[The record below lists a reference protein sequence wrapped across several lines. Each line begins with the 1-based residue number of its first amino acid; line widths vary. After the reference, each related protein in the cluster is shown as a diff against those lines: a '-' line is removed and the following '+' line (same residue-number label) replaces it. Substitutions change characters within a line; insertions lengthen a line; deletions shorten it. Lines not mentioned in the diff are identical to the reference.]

1 MLIATLIAADRL
13 SAGDISQA
21 SDLLAGAGAEILGTD
36 WIEPEKAADIRFTG
50 DLAGA
55 RTALDAL
62 GGSVD
67 AIVQPAA
74 GRAKKLFIADM
85 DSTMITVECLDELAD
100 YAGFK
105 PQVSAITERAMRG
118 ELDFIAALDERV
130 ALLEGMDAGIVTRCH
145 EERVALSPGGVA
157 LVRTMKAHG
166 THTVLVSG
174 GFTLFAERVATEIGF
189 DRVIANQLEISAG
202 SLTGR
207 VIRPI
212 VDSSTKRR
220 ILQEESERLG
230 LAREETLAIGDGAN
244 DLAMIEQSGLGVA
257 YHGKPKLR
265 DAADARI
272 DHGDLST
279 LLYAQGYARKDWAE
293 SLV

>member
-1 MLIATLIAADRL
+1 
-13 SAGDISQA
+13 
-21 SDLLAGAGAEILGTD
+21 LLAGAGAEILDTD

-50 DLAGA
+50 DLASA
-55 RTALDAL
+55 RTAFDAL
-62 GGSVD
+62 GGSMDV
-67 AIVQPAA
+67 IVQPEA

-130 ALLEGMDAGIVTRCH
+130 ALLEGMDARVVTRCH
-145 EERVALSPGGVA
+145 EERVTLSPGAAV

-166 THTVLVSG
+166 AHTVLVSG
-174 GFTLFAERVATEIGF
+174 GFTLFADRVATEIGF
-189 DRVIANQLEISAG
+189 DRAIANQLEISAG

-212 VDSSTKRR
+212 VDSATKRR
-220 ILQEESERLG
+220 VLQEESERMG
-230 LAREETLAIGDGAN
+230 LVRDETLAIGDGAN
-244 DLAMIEQSGLGVA
+244 DLAMVEQSGLGVA

-272 DHGDLST
+272 DHGDLSA
-279 LLYAQGYARKDWAE
+279 LLYAQGYARKNWIE
-293 SLV
+293 S

>member
-21 SDLLAGAGAEILGTD
+21 SDFLAGAVSEIFGTD

-50 DLAGA
+50 DLADA
-55 RTALDAL
+55 RAALGAL

-67 AIVQPAA
+67 AIVQPEA

-118 ELDFIAALDERV
+118 ELDFVAALDERV
-130 ALLEGMDAGIVTRCH
+130 ALLEGMDAGMVSRCH
-145 EERVALSPGGVA
+145 EERVALSPGAVA

-166 THTVLVSG
+166 THTVLLSG
-174 GFTLFAERVATEIGF
+174 GFTLFADRVATEIGF
-189 DRVIANQLEISAG
+189 DRAIANQLEISAG

-212 VDSSTKRR
+212 VDSATKRR
-220 ILQEESERLG
+220 ILQEETERLG

-272 DHGDLST
+272 DHGDLSV
-279 LLYAQGYARKDWAE
+279 LLYAQGYARKDWVE
-293 SLV
+293 S

>member
-1 MLIATLIAADRL
+1 M
-13 SAGDISQA
+13 
-21 SDLLAGAGAEILGTD
+21 
-36 WIEPEKAADIRFTG
+36 
-50 DLAGA
+50 
-55 RTALDAL
+55 ALNGL
-62 GGSVD
+62 GGGVD
-67 AIVQPAA
+67 SIVQPEA

-118 ELDFIAALDERV
+118 ELDFVAALDERV
-130 ALLEGMDAGIVTRCH
+130 ALLEGMDADIVTRCH
-145 EERVALSPGGVA
+145 EERVALTAGAVA

-166 THTVLVSG
+166 TYTVLVSG
-174 GFTLFAERVATEIGF
+174 GFTLFADRVAAEIGF
-189 DRVIANQLEISAG
+189 DRAIANQLEISG
-202 SLTGR
+202 GRLTGR

-212 VDSSTKRR
+212 VDSATKRR
-220 ILQEESERLG
+220 VLEEETQRLG

-244 DLAMIEQSGLGVA
+244 DLAMIEQSGLGIA

-272 DHGDLST
+272 DHGDLSA

-293 SLV
+293 GSV

>member
-1 MLIATLIAADRL
+1 M
-13 SAGDISQA
+13 
-21 SDLLAGAGAEILGTD
+21 LGTD
-36 WIEPEKAADIRFTG
+36 RIEPEKAADIRFNG
-50 DLAGA
+50 DLTDA
-55 RTALDAL
+55 RAALGAL
-62 GGSVD
+62 GGNVD
-67 AIVQPAA
+67 AIVQPET

-105 PQVSAITERAMRG
+105 PQVSAITERAMCG
-118 ELDFIAALDERV
+118 ELDFVAALDERV
-130 ALLEGMDAGIVTRCH
+130 ALLEGMDADVVARCY
-145 EERVALSPGGVA
+145 EERVALSPGAAA

-174 GFTLFAERVATEIGF
+174 GFTLFADRVATEIGF
-189 DRVIANQLEISAG
+189 DRAIANQLEISAG

-207 VIRPI
+207 VIRPV
-212 VDSSTKRR
+212 VDSAVKRR
-220 ILQEESERLG
+220 VLQEETERLG

-244 DLAMIEQSGLGVA
+244 DLAMIEQAGLGIA

-272 DHGDLST
+272 DHGDLSV
-279 LLYAQGYARKDWAE
+279 LLYAQGYARKDWIE
-293 SLV
+293 S

>member
-1 MLIATLIAADRL
+1 MLAE
-13 SAGDISQA
+13 
-21 SDLLAGAGAEILGTD
+21 AGAEILGTD
-36 WIEPEKAADIRFTG
+36 WIEKEKAADIRFAG
-50 DLAGA
+50 DLTGA
-55 RTALDAL
+55 RNALEAL
-62 GGSVD
+62 SGSVD
-67 AIVQPAA
+67 AIVQAEA

-118 ELDFIAALDERV
+118 ELDFVAALDERV
-130 ALLEGMDAGIVTRCH
+130 ALLKGMDEEIVTRCH
-145 EERVALSPGGVA
+145 VERVALSPGAVA
-157 LVRTMKAHG
+157 LVRTMRAHG

-174 GFTLFAERVATEIGF
+174 GFTLFADRVAAEIGF
-189 DRVIANQLEISAG
+189 DRAIANRLEISAG

-212 VDSSTKRR
+212 VDSATKRR
-220 ILQEESERLG
+220 VLLEETERLD
-230 LAREETLAIGDGAN
+230 LTPEETLAIGDGAN

-257 YHGKPKLR
+257 YHAKPKLR

-272 DHGDLST
+272 DHGDLSV
-279 LLYAQGYARKDWAE
+279 LLYAQGYARKDWVE
-293 SLV
+293 G

>member
-1 MLIATLIAADRL
+1 
-13 SAGDISQA
+13 
-21 SDLLAGAGAEILGTD
+21 LLAGAGAEILGTD
-36 WIEPEKAADIRFTG
+36 WIEPEKAADIRFAG

-55 RTALDAL
+55 RTAFDAL
-62 GGSVD
+62 GGSMDV
-67 AIVQPAA
+67 IVQPEA

-130 ALLEGMDAGIVTRCH
+130 ALLEGMDARVVMRCH
-145 EERVALSPGGVA
+145 EERVTLSPGATV

-166 THTVLVSG
+166 AYTVLVSG
-174 GFTLFAERVATEIGF
+174 GFTLFAERVATDIGF
-189 DRVIANQLEISAG
+189 DRAIANQLEISAG

-212 VDSSTKRR
+212 VDSATKRR
-220 ILQEESERLG
+220 VLQEECERLG
-230 LAREETLAIGDGAN
+230 LVRDETLAIGDGAN
-244 DLAMIEQSGLGVA
+244 DLAMVEQSGLGVA

-265 DAADARI
+265 DAADVRI
-272 DHGDLST
+272 DHGDLSA
-279 LLYAQGYARKDWAE
+279 LLYAQGYARKNWIE
-293 SLV
+293 S

>member
-1 MLIATLIAADRL
+1 MLAE
-13 SAGDISQA
+13 
-21 SDLLAGAGAEILGTD
+21 AGAEILGTD
-36 WIEPEKAADIRFTG
+36 WIETEKAVDIRFSG

-55 RTALDAL
+55 RNALGAL
-62 GGSVD
+62 GGSIDV
-67 AIVQPAA
+67 IVQAET

-118 ELDFIAALDERV
+118 ELDFVAALDERV
-130 ALLEGMDAGIVTRCH
+130 ALLEGMDEEIVTRCH
-145 EERVALSPGGVA
+145 IERVALSPGAVS
-157 LVRTMKAHG
+157 LVRTMRAHG

-174 GFTLFAERVATEIGF
+174 GFTLFADRVAAEIGF
-189 DRVIANQLEISAG
+189 DRAIANRLEISAG

-212 VDSSTKRR
+212 VDSATKRR
-220 ILQEESERLG
+220 VLLEETERLG
-230 LAREETLAIGDGAN
+230 LAREDTLAIGDGAN
-244 DLAMIEQSGLGVA
+244 DLAMIEQSGLGIA
-257 YHGKPKLR
+257 YRGKPKLR

-272 DHGDLST
+272 DHGDLSA
-279 LLYAQGYARKDWAE
+279 LLYAQGYPRREWVE
-293 SLV
+293 S